1 MIGVVVPEVATLR
14 QEHQVT
20 LVINSTH
27 LSILLPLVISEKKFE
42 MCCGIL
48 QEQQKGLFPAV
59 VVIST
64 VFLREAFLFVVSQSV
79 SQWYCGTL
87 VTPIYLTFLAL

>member
-1 MIGVVVPEVATLR
+1 MIGVAVPEVATLR

-64 VFLREAFLFVVSQSV
+64 VFLFVVSESV
-79 SQWYCGTL
+79 NQWYCGTL
-87 VTPIYLTFLAL
+87 VRF